1 MKMLAAISLLS
12 PINTNQFQI
21 NWPGS
26 YTYCII
32 GVLFSSLES
41 EMMKN
46 YCKIINWIANICK
59 KCFKICPNY
68 TVPNTQRD
76 VWWNQTGKALYSS
89 APEAGSIWLE
99 IYLHCTVHCSNIP
112 ESSNE
117 IYYVYDYTEN
127 GLDGLE
133 GWSL

>member
-1 MKMLAAISLLS
+1 M
-12 PINTNQFQI
+12 T
-21 NWPGS
+21 
-26 YTYCII
+26 
-32 GVLFSSLES
+32 
-41 EMMKN
+41 
-46 YCKIINWIANICK
+46 NICK

-68 TVPNTQRD
+68 TVLYTQRD

-89 APEAGSIWLE
+89 APEAGSMPWNIFAL
-99 IYLHCTVHCSNIP
+99 YCTFCSNIP

-117 IYYVYDYTEN
+117 IYCVLYRYDYTEN